1 MIDKFT
7 KELNSLNDNQRQAV
21 VHLDGPLFVVAGAG
35 TGKTKALTTRIGY
48 LIREVKVDPNRI
60 LAVTFTNKAAREIK
74 ERVNG
79 MIAPYEV
86 GSWLYTFHAFGLR
99 ILREFAPELNLGY
112 KVSFTVID
120 TDDSLSI
127 IRDLLKKYNIDSK
140 QYPARMVRNVIS
152 SHKTGIEVIEDPIIS
167 KLYDGYHKELIKEQ
181 LMDFDDLIIY
191 PYHLL
196 RDNIGVRTN
205 LQNRFD
211 HILVD
216 EFQDTD
222 LIQYEI
228 IKLLNCDN
236 TFVVGDP
243 DQSIYAFRG
252 ARYENNQLF
261 LKDFYAQQVILD
273 KNYRSTNNILKA
285 ANKLIKNNKSR
296 TAGKNLVSDLGDG
309 LPVIIKVAASDYDEA
324 NMVVNEIANLTMQNY
339 DYSDIAILYRANHL
353 SRLFEHGLTQNHIPY
368 IIYGGLS
375 YYERKEVKDILAYLH
390 LIVDPDTNFYIKRII
405 NVPARGVGDV
415 TFGKLE
421 DYSNQTGMSILDSI
435 SMLSF
440 SKRINDNLTEFKD
453 LILNIRARIN
463 ELEDLVDVID
473 LVFNNSGYAMMLLE
487 SKDERHVERKENIM
501 ELKNVFRRGSWAY
514 EGTNLEKIKSVLDEI
529 ALFTD
534 HDTDVKSDNVVKLA
548 TVHQVKGLEF
558 KVVFVVGM
566 EEGLFPSERVYGNE
580 FETEEERR
588 IFYVALTRAKERLY
602 ITHSQRRMLYG
613 SLKNNYQSMFVDE
626 ISEPVEKPV
635 RRNYEESKPK
645 VVSNNLT
652 FGEADLVS
660 HDVFGDGVIV
670 SISGDI
676 LTIAFSHE
684 HGIKKLLKTHPAIK
698 KK

>member
-86 GSWLYTFHAFGLR
+86 GTWLYTFHAFGLR

>member
-7 KELNSLNDNQRQAV
+7 KELNSLNDSQRQAV

-48 LIREVKVDPNRI
+48 LIKEVKVDPNRI

-86 GSWLYTFHAFGLR
+86 GSWLYTFHAFGLK

-261 LKDFYAQQVILD
+261 LKDFCAQQVILD

-296 TAGKNLVSDLGDG
+296 TAGKNLVSDFGDG

-415 TFGKLE
+415 TLGKLE